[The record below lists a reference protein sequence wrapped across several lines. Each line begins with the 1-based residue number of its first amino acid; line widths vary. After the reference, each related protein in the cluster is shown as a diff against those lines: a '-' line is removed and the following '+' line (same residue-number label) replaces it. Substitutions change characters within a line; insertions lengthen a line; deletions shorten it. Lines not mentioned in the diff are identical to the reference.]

1 MCFTDG
7 GKIGGVKCQNMLLRP
22 KFIIRIAVLLQK
34 ICQEIISHCIML
46 KVGPEG

>member
-22 KFIIRIAVLLQK
+22 KFIIRIADFSLDKEFVYSIQ
-34 ICQEIISHCIML
+34 
-46 KVGPEG
+46 VT